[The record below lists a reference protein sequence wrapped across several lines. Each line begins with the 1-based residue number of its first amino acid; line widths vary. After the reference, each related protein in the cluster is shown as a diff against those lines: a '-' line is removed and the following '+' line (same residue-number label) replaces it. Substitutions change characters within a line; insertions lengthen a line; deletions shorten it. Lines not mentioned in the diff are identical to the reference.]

1 MWTKNKSILLLAAV
15 GVLLF
20 SAVQGIVL
28 PQWDR
33 NEQIYA
39 AEQLSPLTHD
49 LESIMKYQ
57 NKYMGN
63 ASNLSNLMHT
73 LPLSEVRST
82 MELHPDSLTADI
94 IYHSRATDVDP
105 EKLEQTLI
113 YNATAAFALIDNL
126 KRIRFRF
133 DDRLYETERGR
144 LEEWYGKRL
153 SSLTDSPKIWKPDVQ
168 HPLAEPSYVKKGISR
183 LFTVTDA

>member
-1 MWTKNKSILLLAAV
+1 MWTKNKLILLLASV

-82 MELHPDSLTADI
+82 MELHPDSLAADI
-94 IYHSRATDVDP
+94 IYHAPTTDLEP
-105 EKLEQTLI
+105 QKLERSLI

-126 KRIRFRF
+126 KRIRFKF
-133 DDRLYETERGR
+133 DDRVYEAERGR
-144 LEEWYGKRL
+144 LEDWYGKKL

-168 HPLAEPSYVKKGISR
+168 NPLAAPSYVKKGISS

>member
-1 MWTKNKSILLLAAV
+1 MWTKNKTILLLAAA
-15 GVLLF
+15 GILLF
-20 SAVQGIVL
+20 SAIQGIVL

-33 NEQIYA
+33 QKQVYA
-39 AEQLSPLTHD
+39 AEQQSPLTHD
-49 LESIMKYQ
+49 LQSIMKYQ

-73 LPLSEVRST
+73 LPLNEVRST

-94 IYHSRATDVDP
+94 IYHAETADLDT
-105 EKLEQTLI
+105 EDLERSLI

-126 KRIRFRF
+126 KQIRFKF
-133 DDRLYETERGR
+133 DDRTYSVERSTV
-144 LEEWYGKRL
+144 ESWYGKKL

-168 HPLAEPSYVKKGISR
+168 EPLADRNYVKKGINS
-183 LFTVTDA
+183 LFTVTDV